1 MRMQDSKASKDF
13 PKKNSENLKGVNIL
27 FEDAHILVC
36 YKPSGIATQSKNIR
50 TPDMVSILKNYLSNS
65 SQVKSSSA
73 NAHMPGTLR
82 TSGNLRTSGSL
93 HTTDPYLAVV
103 HRLDQPVEGLLVFAK
118 TPFAAKELNRELTS
132 HGFGKYYRALVSHAP
147 ADPEACLENYLV
159 KDARTNTSRICSK
172 DTKGAKLARLSYK
185 TVEENARYFSTAFS
199 TADSADS
206 TADSADSTADS
217 ADSAADS
224 AGITDGTFAS
234 GSGANTTSGPGTK
247 IAACGKSCELDIH
260 LDTGRHHQIR
270 VQLAGIGCP
279 IVGDT
284 KYNPEAQKKRMG
296 RLTHTRLCLCSYRLE
311 FTHPKTKKQM
321 IFSLF

>member
-1 MRMQDSKASKDF
+1 MRTQDSGDSKDF

-50 TPDMVSILKNYLSNS
+50 TPDMVSILKNYLSDS
-65 SQVKSSSA
+65 SQVKNSSA
-73 NAHMPGTLR
+73 NAHMPGTTR

-93 HTTDPYLAVV
+93 HTADPYLAVV

-172 DTKGAKLARLSYK
+172 DTQGAKLARLSYK
-185 TVEENARYFSTAFS
+185 IVEENARYFSTAFS
-199 TADSADS
+199 TADSA
-206 TADSADSTADS
+206 
-217 ADSAADS
+217 
-224 AGITDGTFAS
+224 GITDGTFAS
-234 GSGANTTSGPGTK
+234 GSGTK

-284 KYNPEAQKKRMG
+284 KYNPETQKKRMG

>member
-1 MRMQDSKASKDF
+1 MRMQDSKALKDF
-13 PKKNSENLKGVNIL
+13 PEKNSENLKGVNIL

-50 TPDMVSILKNYLSNS
+50 TPDMVSILKNYLSDS
-65 SQVKSSSA
+65 SQIKSSSA
-73 NAHMPGTLR
+73 NAHMPGTTR

-93 HTTDPYLAVV
+93 HTVEPYLAVV

-147 ADPEACLENYLV
+147 ADPEASLENYLV

-217 ADSAADS
+217 AGS
-224 AGITDGTFAS
+224 TDDTFAS
-234 GSGANTTSGPGTK
+234 GSGTK

-284 KYNPEAQKKRMG
+284 KYNPEAQKRRMG
-296 RLTHTRLCLCSYRLE
+296 KLTHTRLRLCSYRLE